1 MTVRPV
7 CPHFVHLCL
16 ATSMSGRYRDSFP
29 SWVATSPHIPAMTG
43 HPMETWVMVLFDVQ
57 PDWIGLDG
65 RYTPKITKG
74 GERKRGGGEGNGE
87 GWGKAINKA
96 GTHHLIK
103 IYSPPPSPPSTLPG
117 QKRGGENVI
126 SELLLPECLIAHAY
140 VRTNISSKP
149 MLWVYFFA
157 SFVCLSHVSLLR
169 AKGGGVKNNLVICS
183 AGSGTISCS
192 CVPASLP
199 LCLPVS

>member
-1 MTVRPV
+1 
-7 CPHFVHLCL
+7 
-16 ATSMSGRYRDSFP
+16 
-29 SWVATSPHIPAMTG
+29 
-43 HPMETWVMVLFDVQ
+43 METWVMVLFDVQ

-74 GERKRGGGEGNGE
+74 GERNTGGGEENGE
-87 GWGKAINKA
+87 GRGKAINKA

-126 SELLLPECLIAHAY
+126 SELLPECLIAHAY
-140 VRTNISSKP
+140 VRTPVLLS
-149 MLWVYFFA
+149 VFFA
-157 SFVCLSHVSLLR
+157 FFCVFITCVSPER
-169 AKGGGVKNNLVICS
+169 GRGGGKNNLVVCS